1 MCGILAL
8 VSKGDDPNLK
18 EFEIALE
25 KQKHRGP
32 DGSRTVEVAKNT
44 IFGFNR
50 LAIQDLTESS
60 MQPFSYEGNWLVFN
74 GEIYNWKE
82 LRENLIRNGAKFS
95 TTGDTEVLCVGLSVE
110 GAEFIKK
117 LNGIFAFCF
126 YDRQKN
132 TFLIARDMMGVKPLF
147 YAESAKNFLASSD
160 IRSILQYV
168 TPEVDMETI
177 RTNTYLDW
185 FIGGFNQERTFFK
198 NIQSLS
204 RGTLREYD
212 TKGNFIRE
220 EFYGALDYSNTFSD
234 PAQIEVKFAGLLDES
249 LRLETR
255 SDAKV
260 GFLLSG
266 GIDSSTL
273 AVFSTPYL
281 VKSQERI
288 PVFTFYYKEKGEQE
302 DLIYSEQVLSD
313 LREKYGDVF
322 DFHHYNLDAHLDSH
336 DFEEVVLSRATPVT
350 DIRQISLI
358 HLYRKVHEHGI
369 KVILNGQGSDEVY
382 YGYYPLDY
390 WMSCLYRKGSF
401 DVAGVMDYY
410 ANELN
415 AKKHTVYNDAFLEEA
430 RATSE
435 KHLEKMIGKVPN
447 SLKEKEKR
455 MTAFF
460 VETILQS
467 MMLYEDKASMYSS
480 VEVRVPLIN
489 RLLVEYISQ
498 CDFHVNLISSTSG
511 RHLLRQALKGILS
524 EKVIARPKSPT
535 PKKKHYSKELEAIFL
550 EHKDE
555 IVGSQLLNI
564 IYKSEFL
571 ANPFGGDD
579 GQSYAFYG
587 NNDDVVLE
595 MLGYYFFERAYLKV
609 EPAIL
614 VEC

>member
-8 VSKGDDPNLK
+8 VSKENDPNLK
-18 EFEIALE
+18 AFEIALE

-32 DGSRTVEVAKNT
+32 DGSRTIEVAKNT
-44 IFGFNR
+44 LFGFNR
-50 LAIQDLTESS
+50 LTIQDLTESS

-74 GEIYNWKE
+74 GEIYNYKE
-82 LRENLIRNGAKFS
+82 LREDLIRRGMQFS

-110 GAEFIKK
+110 GSDFIKK

-147 YAESAKNFLASSD
+147 YADTEDNFVAASD
-160 IRSILQYV
+160 IRSLLQYIR
-168 TPEVDMETI
+168 PEVDMETVH
-177 RTNTYLDW
+177 THTYLDW
-185 FIGGFNQERTFFK
+185 FIGGFNQEKTFFK
-198 NIQSLS
+198 NISALS

-212 TKGNFIRE
+212 GKGDFIRE
-220 EFYGALDYSNTFSD
+220 EFYGTLDYSNTFSD
-234 PAQIEVKFAGLLDES
+234 PVQIEHVFAGLLDEALS
-249 LRLETR
+249 LETR
-255 SDAKV
+255 SDTKV

-266 GIDSSTL
+266 GIDSS
-273 AVFSTPYL
+273 AIAAFSTPYL
-281 VKSQERI
+281 IQSQKRI

-302 DLIYSEQVLSD
+302 DLIYSENVLDD
-313 LREKYGDVF
+313 LRKKHGDVF
-322 DFHHYNLDAHLDSH
+322 DFHHYNLDANLDSH

-401 DVAGVMDYY
+401 DVPGVMDYY

-415 AKKHTVYNDAFLEEA
+415 RTKHTVYNDTFLKEA
-430 RATSE
+430 RDSSE
-435 KHLEKMIGKVPN
+435 KHLEKMIGNLPK

-511 RHLLRQALKGILS
+511 RHLLRKALKGILS

-535 PKKKHYSKELEAIFL
+535 PKKKHYSKELRAIFL
-550 EHKDE
+550 EHKE
-555 IVGSQLLNI
+555 SIVQSSLLNT
-564 IYKSEFL
+564 IYKPDFL
-571 ANPFGGDD
+571 ENPFGESNEE
-579 GQSYAFYG
+579 SYAFYG

-595 MLGYYFFERAYLKV
+595 MLGYFFFERTYL
-609 EPAIL
+609 L
-614 VEC
+614 

>member
-1 MCGILAL
+1 MCGILSL
-8 VSKGDDPNLK
+8 VSKESSPNLEK
-18 EFEIALE
+18 FEVALE

-32 DGSRTVEVAKNT
+32 DGSRAIQVAENT
-44 IFGFNR
+44 LFGFNR
-50 LAIQDLTESS
+50 LAIQDLSESS
-60 MQPFSYEGNWLVFN
+60 MQPFSYEGNYLVFN

-82 LRENLIRNGAKFS
+82 LREELMQKGAEFS
-95 TTGDTEVLCVGLSVE
+95 TTGDTEVLCVGLSME
-110 GAEFIKK
+110 GSEFVKK

-126 YDRQKN
+126 FNKSQN
-132 TFLIARDMMGVKPLF
+132 TFLIARDKMGVKPLF
-147 YAESAKNFLASSD
+147 YADTDESFLVASD
-160 IRSILQYV
+160 IRSILEYIK
-168 TPEVDMETI
+168 PEVDMETI
-177 RTNTYLDW
+177 RTHTYLDW
-185 FIGGFNQERTFFK
+185 FIGGFNQEKTFFQ
-198 NIQSLS
+198 NISALS

-212 TKGNFIRE
+212 GRGNFIRE
-220 EFYGALDYSNTFSD
+220 EFYGAFDYSNTFSD
-234 PAQIEVKFAGLLDES
+234 PAEIETKFAGLLDET

-266 GIDSSTL
+266 GIDSSTI
-273 AVFSTPYL
+273 AAFSTPYL
-281 VKSQERI
+281 AKSQERI

-302 DLIYSEQVLSD
+302 DLVYSEDVLGD
-313 LREKYGDVF
+313 LRKKHGDVF
-322 DFHHYNLDAHLDSH
+322 DFYHYNLDANLNSH

-358 HLYRKVHEHGI
+358 QLYRKVHEHGI

-390 WMSCLYRKGSF
+390 WMSCLYRKGNF

-415 AKKHTVYNDAFLEEA
+415 VRKHSVYNDDFLNEA
-430 RATSE
+430 KDTAE
-435 KHLEKMIGKVPN
+435 KHLKKMIGKVPD

-489 RLLVEYISQ
+489 RLLVEYVSQ
-498 CDFHVNLISSTSG
+498 CDFNVNLISSTSG

-535 PKKKHYSKELEAIFL
+535 PKKKHYSKELETIFL
-550 EHKDE
+550 EHKDAIE
-555 IVGSQLLNI
+555 KSELLNT
-564 IYKSEFL
+564 IYKLEFL
-571 ANPFGGDD
+571 QNPFGGEED
-579 GQSYAFYG
+579 QSYAFYG

-595 MLGYYFFERAYLKV
+595 MLGYYFFEQAYLK
-609 EPAIL
+609 
-614 VEC
+614 